1 MHRFHLPP
9 AACRGPRVELP
20 ETEVHHAV
28 HVLRLGR
35 GEAAAVH
42 DGAGTVL
49 LCRVAETSRRA
60 VQLEV
65 LERQLHPRRGP
76 FLTLFQAVAKTR
88 AMEFIIQKATELGA
102 ARVVPVLAERSVPRL
117 APAEAAARAARW
129 REIAIE
135 AMKQCGAPW
144 LPELLPPVPL
154 REVLA
159 RLEPF
164 DLALVAALTPQAVP
178 ARVALEPL
186 RHARQAAEAFRLA
199 VWVGPEGDFTPAEL
213 EAITRSG
220 ARPVSLGPRVLR
232 CETAALWCL
241 AVVSYEASGGTVPG
255 EAPAVAAAAADSK
268 ASPRAMASNQ
278 SQATGSTR
286 LQ

>member
-9 AACRGPRVELP
+9 AACQGSRLELP
-20 ETEVHHAV
+20 EPEARHALQ
-28 HVLRLGR
+28 VLRLGR
-35 GEAAAVH
+35 GDPLAVH

-49 LCRVAETSRRA
+49 LCRVAATSRRT
-60 VQLEV
+60 VQLDV
-65 LERQLHPRRGP
+65 LERRLHPRPGP
-76 FLTLFQAVAKTR
+76 CLTLCQAVAKTR

-102 ARVVPVLAERSVPRL
+102 ARLVPVLAERSVPRL
-117 APAEAAARAARW
+117 APAGAAGRAARW

-144 LPELLPPVPL
+144 LPEIRPPAPL
-154 REVLA
+154 AEVLA
-159 RLEPF
+159 RPEPC
-164 DLALVAALTPQAVP
+164 DLALVAALTPHAAP

-186 RHARQAAEAFRLA
+186 RRAPHLETLH
-199 VWVGPEGDFTPAEL
+199 VVLWVGPEGDFTPAEL
-213 EAITRSG
+213 EAILRSG
-220 ARPVSLGPRVLR
+220 ARAVSLGPRVLR

-241 AVVSYEASGGTVPG
+241 AVVGYEAAGGAAPG
-255 EAPAVAAAAADSK
+255 ETPAGAAAAIGTN

-278 SQATGSTR
+278 SQATGNTR